1 MSFHA
6 LPKEGV
12 AHVFIDMW
20 RGNGREGEEC
30 EERGREGW
38 REWGREKREMDG
50 IERKIMDW

>member
-1 MSFHA
+1 M
-6 LPKEGV
+6 PKEGV

>member
-1 MSFHA
+1 MIC
-6 LPKEGV
+6 GW
-12 AHVFIDMW
+12 W

-38 REWGREKREMDG
+38 REKREMDG